1 MKSAKS
7 SAQQHFF
14 FVLGKKKKKKRKSI
28 NKKDTVFSEGDSE
41 KMKYTTDDHFKSYIT
56 QQ

>member
-1 MKSAKS
+1 MQNLLHSNIS
-7 SAQQHFF
+7 FLC
-14 FVLGKKKKKKRKSI
+14 LGKKKKRKSI